1 MDKIKESK
9 VEDYYSKI
17 LELIRRISRRL
28 DDDDAFELHEKL
40 KEFFNRT
47 I

>member
-1 MDKIKESK
+1 MDKIEESK

-17 LELIRRISRRL
+17 LELIKKIARRL
-28 DDDDAFELHEKL
+28 DDDEAFELHEKL
-40 KEFFNRT
+40 KAFFNRT